1 MSIRLVAVTSLVVAA
16 ALASGCVQERVVHD
30 RPVYVQ
36 QAPPP
41 PREYV
46 EVVAPRPPPPVIV
59 ENVQPRPGYIW
70 ARSYYRWDGRQYVT
84 VRGHWEAAR
93 PGYHYVHPHWEQHND
108 GWHWRAGV
116 WVVG

>member
-1 MSIRLVAVTSLVVAA
+1 MSIRLVAAVSLIAVA

-36 QAPPP
+36 QPPAQH
-41 PREYV
+41 EYV
-46 EVVAPRPPPPVIV
+46 EEVVAPRAPPPVIV
-59 ENVQPRPGYIW
+59 EQVQPRPGYIW

-84 VRGHWEAAR
+84 VRGHWEPNR
-93 PGYHYVHPHWEQHND
+93 VGYHYVHPHYEQRRD